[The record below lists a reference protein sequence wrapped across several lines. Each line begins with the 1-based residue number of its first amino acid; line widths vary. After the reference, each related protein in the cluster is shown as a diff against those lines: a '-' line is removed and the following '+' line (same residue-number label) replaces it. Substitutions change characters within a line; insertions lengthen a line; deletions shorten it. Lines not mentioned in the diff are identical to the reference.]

1 MPERDVDMFRNL
13 ECENGH
19 PWPEPVEILQRE
31 HTVAY
36 SNEVQAVTTPHGAL
50 DNLWCP
56 ECGAPPKDPNA

>member
-1 MPERDVDMFRNL
+1 MKTVDKRIPTNL

-19 PWPEPVEILQRE
+19 PLGSRKIWQKEFRGLN
-31 HTVAY
+31 
-36 SNEVQAVTTPHGAL
+36 NEFLFRTTPHGAL